1 MENIKDLSLAELKSI
16 LKDVRKLKDIRAKL
30 GKRWTKT
37 YSNLKDNKKECSV
50 EYSSWLDV
58 EYVKA
63 RASEVYKNVFNYQI
77 SWNEVCFKEKPS
89 LVWGVKVYY
98 WDSVI
103 DLSFSSIE
111 KKLRK

>member
-30 GKRWTKT
+30 GKRWIKA
-37 YSNLKDNKKECSV
+37 YSNLKTNKKECIV

-58 EYVKA
+58 EYVKN
-63 RASEVYKNVFNYQI
+63 RSSEVYQNVFNYQI
-77 SWNEVCFKEKPS
+77 SWNEVWFKEKSS
-89 LVWGVKVYY
+89 LIWGMKVYY

-103 DLSFSSIE
+103 DLSFSNIE